1 MTENLAWT
9 PAEIDI
15 AVPNVA
21 RVYDF
26 LLGGAHNF
34 ESDRTLADKIEQS
47 MPGVR
52 DVVRLNRS
60 FLRRAVLFMVESGIR
75 QFLDIGSGIPTVGN
89 VHEVAQQADP
99 ECRVVY
105 VDKEPVAV
113 RHSGAL
119 LAGNDRAMAVE
130 ADVCSPGEVL
140 GDPAVLSMLDF
151 DQPVGLL
158 NLLLWHFIPDEADP
172 PGLLAGYR
180 NALAPGSYLA
190 ITHTTYDSE
199 PDELRG
205 AVDEVRRRSKQQA
218 FPRTY
223 DEITALFDGYELVE
237 PGVVGCAAWRPGGPG
252 DFSEHPSSNARLY
265 AGVGRKPQP

>member
-1 MTENLAWT
+1 MTENPTWT
-9 PAEIDI
+9 PAGIDI
-15 AVPNVA
+15 TVPSVA

-34 ESDRTLADKIEQS
+34 ESDRALAGKIEQS

-60 FLRRAVLFMVESGIR
+60 FLRRAVLFMIESGVR

-89 VHEVAQQADP
+89 VHEIAQQADP

-113 RHSGAL
+113 RHSTAL
-119 LAGNDRAMAVE
+119 LAGDDRAVAIQ
-130 ADVCSPGEVL
+130 ADVCSPREVL

-151 DQPVGLL
+151 DRPVGLL

-172 PGLLAGYR
+172 QGLLAAYR
-180 NALAPGSYLA
+180 NALAPGSFLA

-199 PDELRG
+199 PDELQE
-205 AVDEVRRRSKQQA
+205 AVHEVRQRSRQQA
-218 FPRTY
+218 FPRSY
-223 DEITALFDGYELVE
+223 REITALFDGYQLVE

-252 DFSEHPSSNARLY
+252 DISEDPAANVRLY
-265 AGVGRKPQP
+265 AGVGRKP